1 MPFAQIPDPLSLSV
15 GGEGANA
22 ASPPAATRLGRP
34 RPRAMAAL
42 QGYLVALQGLG
53 GGRAGGGGEGWKWV
67 REVGRK
73 LGGERK
79 TER

>member
-1 MPFAQIPDPLSLSV
+1 MHSFKPLRCPL
-15 GGEGANA
+15 
-22 ASPPAATRLGRP
+22 P
-34 RPRAMAAL
+34 RYPQLPMAAL

-79 TER
+79 TERQGDSESARE